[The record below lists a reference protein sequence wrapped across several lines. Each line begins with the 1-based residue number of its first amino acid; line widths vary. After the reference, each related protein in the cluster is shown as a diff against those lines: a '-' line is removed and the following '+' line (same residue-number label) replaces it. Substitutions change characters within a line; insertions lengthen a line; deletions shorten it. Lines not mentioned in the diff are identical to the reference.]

1 MSDEKVEEK
10 PVENKEEGKREEVKL
25 EEVKLEEGKAE
36 EGKAE
41 EKKEEVAKV
50 EEPPKKKSEMI
61 LAEIVVDYLGLEKKE
76 VELTPKL
83 QKMMAKLPAIEK
95 LHLENVEKFFNK
107 IIEDKEINVKD
118 MPSIVGLMQELFV
131 IYDDLRMKASAA
143 DIGKVFNVL
152 IQVMV
157 MYKLED
163 SDKLTQ
169 EEKDAILNTLDTCI
183 GLCTQMI
190 DLKETQKAMKRWLW
204 APCR

>member
-10 PVENKEEGKREEVKL
+10 PVENKEEEKKEEVKL
-25 EEVKLEEGKAE
+25 
-36 EGKAE
+36 E

-50 EEPPKKKSEMI
+50 EEPPKKKSEMN

-76 VELTPKL
+76 VELSPKL

-95 LHLENVEKFFNK
+95 IHLENVEKFFNK

-118 MPSIVGLMQELFV
+118 MPSIVGLMQELFF
-131 IYDDLRMKASAA
+131 IYDDLRMNASAT

-152 IQVMV
+152 IRVMV
-157 MYKLED
+157 MYKLEE

-183 GLCTQMI
+183 GLCKQMI
-190 DLKETQKAMKRWLW
+190 DLKETKKAMKRWLW
-204 APCR
+204 TPCR